1 MKRGLC
7 LGLCLLL
14 AGSVSGRRAPQ
25 ANLESRLG
33 QTYYT
38 RVNIWYENPRS
49 IPTTN
54 FHRGGRIPAGTPVK
68 ILALQDPQ
76 MTFLDEAT
84 GLMTLFHVRRH
95 TRVAFEELF
104 DRMFSKDDPKGPQT
118 PYAAFTDAERQAIDQ
133 GTLVPGMR
141 RDAVLMAYGY
151 PPTHRT
157 PDLSDNRWTYWQDRR
172 AMVHVDFGPDGKL
185 TDGVVRDFPS
195 AGEASEEILAFNPV
209 GKTYFTA
216 VNIWRAD
223 PTRIYSINYHE
234 GPMIPVGTP
243 VTIESYGD
251 ELIGFVVEGETERNT
266 VVHLLRY
273 SNVLL
278 DELFDR
284 LFSERNVMNEGGA
297 FHALTPDEQ
306 RHVREGTLGGD
317 MSKPAVLMAYG
328 YPPGHRT
335 PDLDHHIWT
344 YWLQRGQ
351 RLVVYFRS
359 DRILSTEQP

>member
-7 LGLCLLL
+7 LGLCLFL
-14 AGSVSGRRAPQ
+14 AASVSGRRIPPTS
-25 ANLESRLG
+25 LESRLG
-33 QTYYT
+33 QTFYT

-68 ILALQDPQ
+68 ILAIQDPQ
-76 MTFLDEAT
+76 ITFLDEAT

-95 TRVAFEELF
+95 TRIAFEDLF
-104 DRMFSKDDPKGPQT
+104 DRMFSSEDPKAPGT
-118 PYAAFTDAERQAIDQ
+118 PYASFTEAERQAIDQ
-133 GTLVPGMR
+133 GTLAPGMR

-157 PDLSDNRWTYWQDRR
+157 PDLTADRWTYWQDRR
-172 AMVHVDFGPDGKL
+172 AIVQADFGPDGKL
-185 TDGVVRDFPS
+185 TDGIAGDFPS
-195 AGEASEEILAFNPV
+195 TGEEMLAFNPV
-209 GKTYFTA
+209 GNKYYTA

-223 PTRIYSINYHE
+223 PSRIYSINYHE
-234 GPMIPVGTP
+234 GPMIPAGTP

-284 LFSERNVMNEGGA
+284 LFLPENVMDKEGA
-297 FHALTPDEQ
+297 FHSLTPDEQ
-306 RHVREGTLGGD
+306 RHVREGTLGAG
-317 MSKPAVLMAYG
+317 MSKRAVLMAYG

-359 DRILSTEQP
+359 DRVISMEQP